1 MRKDEKK
8 RKYQPAAEAT
18 LKGDTI
24 THTHIHWAIH
34 TKIHS
39 IFSQKNIQ
47 FNCVNHQTKQN
58 KKTFKKKKRGNQK
71 KKTKQK
77 PKPKSTKAKRWKTS
91 QKKNI
96 AYERKK
102 RDILML
108 QNSKERKISVKLWS
122 IQQKYS
128 KVCRFFFFFV
138 DYHHHHHHRLFWKKN
153 KLLFQQ

>member
-1 MRKDEKK
+1 MRNKKKSQDSNMRKDEKK

-71 KKTKQK
+71 KKPNKNQNQNRQRLNDEKQ
-77 PKPKSTKAKRWKTS
+77 AK
-91 QKKNI
+91 KKI
-96 AYERKK
+96 
-102 RDILML
+102 
-108 QNSKERKISVKLWS
+108 
-122 IQQKYS
+122 
-128 KVCRFFFFFV
+128 
-138 DYHHHHHHRLFWKKN
+138 
-153 KLLFQQ
+153 